1 MNRAV
6 FEAVSNKGIKPADY
20 YLSEKD
26 DSIWWKVGQLWYR
39 MYPDGSCGACS
50 EAITK
55 ALGNPDTRP
64 HEYEPRYGA
73 FTITINP
80 DEED

>member
-1 MNRAV
+1 MDRAV
-6 FEAVSNKGIKPADY
+6 FEAVSNKQFKPADY
-20 YLSEKD
+20 YLSKKD
-26 DSIWWKVGQLWYR
+26 NAIWWNVGGTWYR
-39 MYPDGSCGACS
+39 MFSDGSCGACS

-55 ALGNPDTRP
+55 ALGNRP

-80 DEED
+80 DEEG